1 MEVRNQKGPI
11 VALLK
16 GVSAN
21 PNEQIHQDLN
31 EYKSNLCVCVCVC
44 VRARAAEE
52 MAVDMRHLLS
62 MFAPV

>member
-44 VRARAAEE
+44 VRARA
-52 MAVDMRHLLS
+52 R
-62 MFAPV
+62 PRRWR